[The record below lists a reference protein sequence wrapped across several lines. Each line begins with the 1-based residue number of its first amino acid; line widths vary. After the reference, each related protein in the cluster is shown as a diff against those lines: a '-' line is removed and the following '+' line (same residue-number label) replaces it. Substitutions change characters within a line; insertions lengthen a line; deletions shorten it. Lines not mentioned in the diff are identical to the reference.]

1 MLKLTTMLGFVVLT
15 CAASSY
21 GAQAWAPVPN
31 PQSGSW
37 MLTEWGEKVTP
48 ENAWRSYPRPQ
59 LVRKNWTCL
68 NGLWECAV
76 TTGAQQT
83 VSMPWKNSKRQP
95 VKFRRN
101 ILVPFAVEAPLSGVG
116 QLLEPTDLLWYRRT
130 IDVQPK
136 PGERILL
143 HFGGVD
149 FRCQVFIDH
158 KEVLDVPHEGGTAP
172 FSVDITDFVKPG
184 KNELTVC
191 VWDPTT
197 DFVGSTGKQVFN
209 PYACYYTRM
218 SGIWQTVWLET
229 VPECRIAD
237 YHVDADISKGTAR
250 FRFGVE
256 GPAMGDK
263 VKVSVFDGDARI
275 ADFEANPG
283 AAAETTL
290 PQPVKLWSPDSP
302 HLYTFK
308 ATYGKDAIEGYFAM
322 RSFERRKDGKGV
334 LRFFLNGKPYFIY
347 GPLDQGWWP
356 DGFLTPPSE
365 EAMEHDIRTIKALGC
380 NMMRKHIKVEPARYY
395 YLCDTLGLLVLQDM
409 PSGQR
414 KGDLN
419 PRYGF
424 YRKEFKE
431 IVDCLRVFPSI
442 VMWIPYN
449 EGWSQPGEFFTH
461 ATLDW
466 IGRYDPTRLVGGPS
480 GAWDYE
486 GGHIL
491 PHGWSKRVTTSHKK
505 PGECEAGDTVDAHYY
520 RGPEMLAA
528 NDRRISF
535 LGEFGGLGHPVSN
548 HLWRVAKE
556 NWGYGGTADTATLEG
571 LEKTYLGLMDKLLP
585 LIDKGLGGAVYTQ
598 TTDVELEIN
607 GFMTYD
613 RKVLKFTPA
622 TMKAA
627 HDKLYRAAERA
638 SATERK

>member
-1 MLKLTTMLGFVVLT
+1 MRMRLSIVAL
-15 CAASSY
+15 AALLAS
-21 GAQAWAPVPN
+21 GAVGWSPVPN
-31 PQSGSW
+31 PQSGSR
-37 MLTEWGEKVTP
+37 MMTEWGEKVTP
-48 ENAWRSYPRPQ
+48 ENVWRSYPRPQ
-59 LVRKNWTCL
+59 MVRKNWVNL
-68 NGLWECAV
+68 NGLWECAI

-83 VSMPWKNSKRQP
+83 VSMPWDKANRQP
-95 VKFRRN
+95 VRFRGE
-101 ILVPFAVEAPLSGVG
+101 ILVPFAVETPLSGVG

-130 IDVQPK
+130 IDVQLK
-136 PGERILL
+136 PGERTIL

-149 FRCQVFIDH
+149 FRCQVFIGH
-158 KEVLDVPHEGGTAP
+158 SEVLDVPHEGGTTP

-184 KNELTVC
+184 ANELTVC

-197 DFVGSTGKQVFN
+197 DFVGSTGKQVFK
-209 PYACYYTRM
+209 PYSCYYTRM
-218 SGIWQTVWLET
+218 GGIWQTVWMES

-237 YHVDADISKGTAR
+237 YRVEADIEKGAAR
-250 FRFGVE
+250 FSFGVK

-263 VKVSVFDGDARI
+263 VKVSVFDGDAKV

-283 AAAETTL
+283 VATELAL
-290 PQPVKLWSPDSP
+290 PKPVKLWSPDSP

-308 ATYGKDAIEGYFAM
+308 AAYGKDSIEGYFAM
-322 RSFERRKDGKGV
+322 RSFERRKDGKGI
-334 LRFFLNGKPYFIY
+334 LRFFLNGKPCFIY

-365 EAMEHDIRTIKALGC
+365 EAMEHDIRMVKALGC

-395 YLCDTLGLLVLQDM
+395 HLCDTLGLLVLQDM
-409 PSGQR
+409 PNGQR

-461 ATLDW
+461 ITLDW

-491 PHGWSKRVTTSHKK
+491 PQGWANRVTTSHR
-505 PGECEAGDTVDAHYY
+505 PQGECEAGDTVDMHIY
-520 RGPEMLAA
+520 RGPDMLAA

-535 LGEFGGLGHPVSN
+535 LGEFGGLGHAVSN
-548 HLWRVAKE
+548 HLWRVATD
-556 NWGYGGTADTATLEG
+556 NWGYGGTGDTATRKG
-571 LEKTYLGLMDKLLP
+571 LETTYLGLIDSLLP
-585 LIDKGLGGAVYTQ
+585 LIEKGLGGAVYTQ

-613 RKVLKFTPA
+613 RKVLKFDA
-622 TMKAA
+622 DMLKAA
-627 HDKLYRAAERA
+627 HEKLYKAAVSPFIE
-638 SATERK
+638 